1 MTLALVQQQEIGINQ
16 EWLDEWIEYR
26 REDCKKKMTPRAVR
40 MLTKRL
46 LAYDEA
52 TQARL
57 ICHAIS
63 QEWTDV
69 HCVEPPKE
77 QITRSTTL
85 LHDLT
90 STDWANN

>member
-46 LAYDEA
+46 LAYA
-52 TQARL
+52 TKSR
-57 ICHAIS
+57 
-63 QEWTDV
+63 E
-69 HCVEPPKE
+69 
-77 QITRSTTL
+77 
-85 LHDLT
+85 
-90 STDWANN
+90 